1 MENVIEYLTKNE
13 ESQAMLQLVLDRQ
26 NELLKSSEIQ
36 AKMVKIGKS
45 EGIEAA
51 EKWITLLAIT
61 TLYGK

>member
-1 MENVIEYLTKNE
+1 MENVMDYLTKNE
-13 ESQAMLQLVLDRQ
+13 ESQAMLQLVLDCQ
-26 NELLKSSEIQ
+26 NELLKSPEIQ

-51 EKWITLLAIT
+51 KKWITLLAIA

>member
-1 MENVIEYLTKNE
+1 MENVIDYLTKNE

-51 EKWITLLAIT
+51 KKWITLLAIT